1 MLAPSKKSYDKPR
14 QCIQKQRHHF
24 ANKSP
29 YSQKSRKAA
38 HLKGGR
44 KKYKRQ
50 KERQKRLVW
59 SSVLERESLKR
70 ERLEHMY
77 TCGGFI
83 LIFVK
88 TNTIM

>member
-50 KERQKRLVW
+50 KERQKR
-59 SSVLERESLKR
+59 
-70 ERLEHMY
+70 
-77 TCGGFI
+77 
-83 LIFVK
+83 
-88 TNTIM
+88 